1 MGPSQFQIEAH
12 GSLGTSHD
20 LAEARLGHT
29 LTSRT
34 GREVASGWR
43 ESDVV
48 CFTGGKEVDPRHK
61 KVSVLKF
68 LKALCGRRVDE
79 EHSLSRENHSR
90 F

>member
-12 GSLGTSHD
+12 GSLGTWHA

-34 GREVASGWR
+34 GREVASGLR

-48 CFTGGKEVDPRHK
+48 CFTGSQTLGPPE
-61 KVSVLKF
+61 
-68 LKALCGRRVDE
+68 
-79 EHSLSRENHSR
+79 
-90 F
+90 